1 MEVPKEVIFR
11 HAFRTAADY
20 FAGKIEERRKAG
32 FVPVIIEDTYETL
45 YFMHCNER
53 GYPNY
58 YQQKYLE
65 VPRLSAF
72 LTVGEIPTS
81 STLTVHEVT
90 IMVDKPMLM
99 QRYDWQEPP
108 VVFMWSGK
116 RMGTDLVP
124 IEKLNISE
132 LMRVAQAAIKNRE
145 GLVIDDALKNKI
157 YK

>member
-1 MEVPKEVIFR
+1 
-11 HAFRTAADY
+11 
-20 FAGKIEERRKAG
+20 
-32 FVPVIIEDTYETL
+32 
-45 YFMHCNER
+45 
-53 GYPNY
+53 
-58 YQQKYLE
+58 
-65 VPRLSAF
+65 
-72 LTVGEIPTS
+72 
-81 STLTVHEVT
+81 
-90 IMVDKPMLM
+90 M